1 MLKIDP
7 EKIPAGVEKCSPFS
21 ARRITHA
28 FHDIDGT
35 HSLIREWVPV
45 MTLVTGFTAR
55 YGMAQGQTIEEKAKN
70 IARHQPEEFPE
81 GNRFAVESAGLS
93 ALTQMEWA
101 LRRAGENGLYSLAG
115 SSEKINSAI
124 ISAIWNGDEEFE
136 NFGES
141 ADFRKQLA
149 ADASMLFKVYELLLL
164 EMGRNRNLADARI
177 SPDKWRVKGSI
188 EFLKYLHDNGVKNY
202 FVTGAVVEYASDG
215 TPQGTMAEE
224 IEALGLL
231 PVKND
236 IVTKLAGST
245 WQEKLPKEKIMMEIC
260 RKENIDPSQLLIIG
274 DGRSEIAA
282 GVAMGA
288 VTMSRLDTNAARA
301 RDIHKTLGTN
311 IIVSEYDMDDIAK
324 FIYPLAEQADDPL
337 QHG

>member
-7 EKIPAGVEKCSPFS
+7 EKIPAGIEKCSPFS

-55 YGMAQGQTIEEKAKN
+55 NGMAKGETIEEKAEN
-70 IARHQPEEFPE
+70 IARHLPEEFPE
-81 GNRFAVESAGLS
+81 GKSFAIESAGLS

-101 LRRAGENGLYSLAG
+101 LRRAGENGLYPLDG
-115 SSEKINSAI
+115 SSPEINSTI
-124 ISAIWNGDEEFE
+124 VSAIWNGKEEFE
-136 NFGES
+136 NYGES
-141 ADFRKQLA
+141 AGFCKKLA

-164 EMGRNRNLADARI
+164 KMGRDRNLADARI
-177 SPDKWRVKGSI
+177 NPDKWRVKGSI
-188 EFLKYLHDNGVKNY
+188 EFLKFLHDNGVKNY
-202 FVTGAVVEYASDG
+202 FITGAVVEYASDG
-215 TPQGTMAEE
+215 TPQGTMVEE
-224 IEALGLL
+224 IATLGLM
-231 PVKND
+231 PAGNG

-245 WQEKLPKEKIMMEIC
+245 WKEKLPKEKIMMEIC
-260 RKENIDPSQLLIIG
+260 RKENIAPAQLLIVG

-288 VTMSRLDTNAARA
+288 LAMSRLDENSLRA
-301 RDIHKTLGTN
+301 REIHKALGTHL
-311 IIVSEYDMDDIAK
+311 IVSKYDMDELAK
-324 FIYPLAEQADDPL
+324 FMIPAEQADDPL